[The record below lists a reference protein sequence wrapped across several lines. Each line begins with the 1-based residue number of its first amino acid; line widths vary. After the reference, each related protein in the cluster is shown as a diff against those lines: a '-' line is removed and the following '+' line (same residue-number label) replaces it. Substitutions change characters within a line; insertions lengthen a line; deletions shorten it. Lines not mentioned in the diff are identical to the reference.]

1 MTGFGTALA
10 VEARKARASWTLRAT
25 GLLLVLGVPAI
36 VASVIAAARGGGTA
50 EARAQLLAKLGP
62 EVVAADWHALVAA
75 STQVTAAA
83 SVFAFGMG
91 ASWLVGREF
100 ADGTAPALFGLPVSR
115 SAIATAK
122 LVVHL
127 CWALLV
133 CLALVAALAIAGL
146 ALRLGAVTGE
156 TLAGLARI
164 VVLGMLTALISLAA
178 ALVATLSRSVLAG
191 VAVGAVTIVTAQIWV
206 FTGGSVWFPL
216 ASPALWAMHPG
227 AVPGGALALVVL
239 FGAVCAALTVESWRR
254 LQLAR

>member
-1 MTGFGTALA
+1 MSGFGTALA
-10 VEARKARASWTLRAT
+10 VEARKARSSWTLRAT
-25 GLLLVLGVPAI
+25 GLLLALGVPAV
-36 VASVIAAARGGGTA
+36 VASIIGAARGGGTP

-62 EVVAADWHALVAA
+62 EVVAADWHALVLA

-83 SVFAFGMG
+83 SVFAFGLG

-100 ADGTAPALFGLPVSR
+100 VDGTAPALFGLPVGR
-115 SAIATAK
+115 PAIATAK

-133 CLALVAALAIAGL
+133 SVVLVVVLAVAGL
-146 ALRLGAVTGE
+146 ALGLGALTGD
-156 TLAGLARI
+156 TVVGLARI
-164 VVLGMLTALISLAA
+164 VLLGVLTALISLAA
-178 ALVATLSRSVLAG
+178 AAVATLARSVLAG
-191 VAVGAVTIVTAQIWV
+191 VAVAAVNIVTAQIWV

-227 AVPGGALALVVL
+227 SVPAGALLLVVA
-239 FGAVCAALTVESWRR
+239 FGAVCAALTVEAWRR

>member
-1 MTGFGTALA
+1 MTGFGTALV
-10 VEARKARASWTLRAT
+10 VESRKARASWTLRVT
-25 GLLLVLGVPAI
+25 GLLLAVGVPAI
-36 VASVIAAARGGGTA
+36 VASLVVAARGGGTP

-62 EVVAADWHALVAA
+62 EVVAADWHALVVA

-100 ADGTAPALFGLPVSR
+100 ADGTAPALFGLPVGR
-115 SAIATAK
+115 RAIATAK

-133 CLALVAALAIAGL
+133 CVALVVVLAVAGL
-146 ALRLGAVTGE
+146 ALGLGPLTGA
-156 TLAGLARI
+156 TAAGLARI
-164 VVLGMLTALISLAA
+164 VVLGLLTALISLAA
-178 ALVATLSRSVLAG
+178 AVVATLARSVLAG
-191 VAVGAVTIVTAQIWV
+191 VAVAAVTIVTAQIWV
-206 FTGGSVWFPL
+206 FVGGSVWFPL

-227 AVPGGALALVVL
+227 SVPAGALALVVV
-239 FGAVCAALTVESWRR
+239 FGAACAALTVEAWRR